1 MLAFSKPELSG
12 LVYDDSG
19 SITFNSL
26 LILAAQSKQS
36 WPPRNNDAQIWN
48 LTTQN
53 LYDFP
58 QFILP

>member
-36 WPPRNNDAQIWN
+36 WPPRNNEAQI
-48 LTTQN
+48 
-53 LYDFP
+53 
-58 QFILP
+58 